1 MRASLTSFAALAIV
15 AAVSATPASADCKR
29 YGFSV
34 NDYGKEGPTR
44 DAKELLDKHIATKM
58 AERGIKTYNTG
69 KKDVSCEL
77 FLNFIVFDEHTCTA
91 EATVCWGGTPLP
103 AGQQVTGA
111 DQAAPNATNTT
122 GSISKPDAKKSAK
135 TKPEPGSAKS
145 AAKTPAAPAEPAPAP
160 ESAPA
165 APAAEPAS
173 PAPAPAATTATAP
186 AEPAAP
192 AAPQAAPETAPQES
206 TEAPAATPESD
217 GAPAESGEVEPV
229 TPAAP

>member
-1 MRASLTSFAALAIV
+1 MRASLTSLAALAIA
-15 AAVSATPASADCKR
+15 AAVSAAPASADCKR

-44 DAKELLDKHIATKM
+44 DAKELLDKHIASKM

-111 DQAAPNATNTT
+111 DQAAPNAGNTT
-122 GSISKPDAKKSAK
+122 GSISKPDAKKSATK
-135 TKPEPGSAKS
+135 KPEPGTTKS
-145 AAKTPAAPAEPAPAP
+145 AAKTPAAPAEP

-192 AAPQAAPETAPQES
+192 AAPQAAPEAAPQEP
-206 TEAPAATPESD
+206 TEAPAAAPESD

-229 TPAAP
+229 APAAP